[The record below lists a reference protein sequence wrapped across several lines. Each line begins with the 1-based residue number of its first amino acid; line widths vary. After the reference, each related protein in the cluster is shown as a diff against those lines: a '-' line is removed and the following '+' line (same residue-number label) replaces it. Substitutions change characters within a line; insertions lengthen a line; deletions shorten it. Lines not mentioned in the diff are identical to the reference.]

1 MIFSTDPYATLYQ
14 GDALEVL
21 AEMEPKSVD
30 LCVTSPPYFG
40 LRRRL
45 RRRLGVLL

>member
-21 AEMEPKSVD
+21 AA
-30 LCVTSPPYFG
+30 
-40 LRRRL
+40 RRL
-45 RRRLGVLL
+45 ERVSLPMELA